1 MQTNSLEADKF
12 DTHMGLVLFE
22 AEATLLE
29 VGLKESQYE
38 SHQQSLCHRMAYFVE
53 SARGFAPD
61 SQNGFT
67 FDRF

>member
-22 AEATLLE
+22 
-29 VGLKESQYE
+29 
-38 SHQQSLCHRMAYFVE
+38 AYFVE